1 MNRIETCVLNPTAI
15 AEAENMMVCAARLT
29 QRGHTVKCMRGFMDL
44 YEKEHT
50 AQTVANLANL
60 PHPTLQK
67 FAVINVA
74 VVGASKEIFG
84 ADNPTPERGQVYVC
98 VAAI

>member
-29 QRGHTVKCMRGFMDL
+29 QRGHTVKCMRGFTDL

-50 AQTVANLANL
+50 A
-60 PHPTLQK
+60 
-67 FAVINVA
+67 
-74 VVGASKEIFG
+74 
-84 ADNPTPERGQVYVC
+84 
-98 VAAI
+98 